1 MVKPFEQAAFT
12 LEPGAGFETV
22 KTVFGFHVIEAEAR
36 RGGAMSEAAA
46 APQIRSHLGRTK
58 VQVAVAA
65 YVTALREQADRG
77 HCRAVR
83 RESGRRRGGLDV
95 LGEERFR
102 TGPVAGDETLTSVAN
117 CEQDHW
123 S

>member
-1 MVKPFEQAAFT
+1 MHRTCTGKHDPTTHDVHRRSQMVKPFEQAAFT

-77 HCRAVR
+77 H
-83 RESGRRRGGLDV
+83 
-95 LGEERFR
+95 
-102 TGPVAGDETLTSVAN
+102 
-117 CEQDHW
+117 
-123 S
+123 